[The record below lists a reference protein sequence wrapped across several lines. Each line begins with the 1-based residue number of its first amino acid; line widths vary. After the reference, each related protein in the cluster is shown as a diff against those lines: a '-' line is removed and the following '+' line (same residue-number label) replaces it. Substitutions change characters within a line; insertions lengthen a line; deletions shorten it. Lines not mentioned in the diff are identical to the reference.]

1 MKCLRMEL
9 KLRWS
14 VTSVCVPVE
23 TGFAPLW
30 PAMVGLYPHVCTKL
44 KKCEENVSLSSLGH
58 FFLLTFFCL
67 SGEHHS
73 QEIDGEGGEEE
84 EMTEEEW
91 SRRVT
96 ELKALQVAMSLIYY
110 SLKMQKEPILLCFHK
125 EKPEEHKY
133 TS

>member
-23 TGFAPLW
+23 TGYAPLW
-30 PAMVGLYPHVCTKL
+30 PAMVGLYPHVCTML
-44 KKCEENVSLSSLGH
+44 KKCEKNVSFSSGH
-58 FFLLTFFCL
+58 FFLLIFCL

-91 SRRVT
+91 SRRVV
-96 ELKALQVAMSLIYY
+96 ELKALQVAMSVIYY
-110 SLKMQKEPILLCFHK
+110 SP
-125 EKPEEHKY
+125 
-133 TS
+133 